1 MALFGMS
8 LVALYKADSIEVLH
22 SPSEE
27 VEDPVYAPIV
37 VLELFTSQGC
47 SSCPPADKLLD
58 RVKREFPKDVYALSY
73 HVDYWNYIGWEDP
86 FGKSGYSKKQ
96 GEYNRKFRNRSNYT
110 PQLVVNGKEHFV
122 GSNSSKLYAS
132 INTYGTIAPANKI
145 QLNNVQ
151 HTSSEIKFDYTL
163 SGNLKGRQI
172 RIVLV
177 LDERTT
183 QVKRGENRNRSLKNS
198 NIVVAEKYIM
208 LPQGKGSAYIP
219 IPSIVSAKDK
229 ITVMALVETENL
241 DIVGAT
247 KKALP

>member
-8 LVALYKADSIEVLH
+8 LAILYKADKTEVLP
-22 SPSEE
+22 SPPME
-27 VEDPVYAPIV
+27 VENMANEPIV

-47 SSCPPADKLLD
+47 SSCPPADRLLD
-58 RVKREFPKDVYALSY
+58 KVKNQFPDEVFALSY

-86 FGKSGYSKKQ
+86 FSKSGYSKKQ
-96 GEYNRKFRNRSNYT
+96 GQYNLKFRNRSNYT
-110 PQLVVNGKEHFV
+110 PQLVVNGKDHFV

-132 INTYGTIAPANKI
+132 INTYTTENPANTI
-145 QLNNVQ
+145 QLSNVQ
-151 HTSSEIKFDYTL
+151 RTSSEVKFDYTL
-163 SGNLKGRQI
+163 FGNLEGRQV
-172 RIVLV
+172 RFVLV

-198 NIVVAEKYIM
+198 NIVVAEKYIIS
-208 LPQGKGSAYIP
+208 PERNGNAYLP
-219 IPSIVSAKDK
+219 IPSLVSPNDN

-247 KKALP
+247 KKALR